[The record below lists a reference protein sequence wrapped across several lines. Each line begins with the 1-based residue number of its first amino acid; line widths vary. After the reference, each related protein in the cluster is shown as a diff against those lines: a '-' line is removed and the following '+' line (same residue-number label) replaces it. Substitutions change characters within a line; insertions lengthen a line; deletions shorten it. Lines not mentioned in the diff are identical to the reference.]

1 MPETDPPSRAIVLC
15 ADDYA
20 LSEGVDRA
28 ILELA
33 AAGRLTA
40 LGCLVQ
46 SPRWPAAARA
56 LASLRADVDIGLHFN
71 LTEALGNAWRRPL
84 PQLLAGSRLRLLPTV
99 RLRASLEAQLD
110 AFTGALQRPPD
121 YVDGHRHVHQLPQI
135 RDVLLDVLERRGW
148 RPWLRVTTPLVAADH
163 SSAFKARVIAALGAH
178 QLAVRC
184 RQTAWPHNPAFT
196 GIYGFNTDVPGY
208 LALLQNW
215 FARMPADTLFMCHP
229 GTDSTRLAVDPIA
242 PARCVEYEALRSA
255 DFTRLLTRLKLHPA
269 RGRSRY
275 APPAA
280 PAAETPRVP

>member
-33 AAGRLTA
+33 GAGRLTA

-46 SPRWPAAARA
+46 SPRWPAAAGA
-56 LASLRADVDIGLHFN
+56 LAALRADVDLGLHFN

-84 PQLLAGSRLRLLPTV
+84 PELLAGSCLRLLPV
-99 RLRASLEAQLD
+99 ARLRASLEAQLD
-110 AFTGALQRPPD
+110 AFTSALQQPPD

-148 RPWLRVTTPLVAADH
+148 RPWLRVTTPLVAAGH
-163 SSAFKARVIAALGAH
+163 AGALKARVIAALGAH

-215 FARMPADTLFMCHP
+215 FARVPADTLFMCHP
-229 GTDSTRLAVDPIA
+229 GSDPARLAVDPIA
-242 PARCVEYEALRSA
+242 PARCVEYEVLRSA

-275 APPAA
+275 GPPLAPEE
-280 PAAETPRVP
+280 ETPRAP